1 MALAPNFTTSAFP
14 IPNYFNLKNFLLE
27 VVAIG
32 RKNAGK
38 DPDTPPLSIA
48 TTSHTVAF
56 FFVPFCIVMP
66 IHGEGEGVGGEFL
79 LGGKGGIESMK

>member
-14 IPNYFNLKNFLLE
+14 IPNYFTFKKFLLE

-38 DPDTPPLSIA
+38 DPDSLEFSFKSKTI
-48 TTSHTVAF
+48 
-56 FFVPFCIVMP
+56 FVRN
-66 IHGEGEGVGGEFL
+66 L
-79 LGGKGGIESMK
+79 